1 MAENIFS
8 TLSNVSCPL
17 VELNRGQL
25 VCWSLLI
32 SRLMLI
38 LRHMILHR
46 EKYRI
51 ELQEK
56 HIKRSKPLIN
66 EEIIHGK
73 IDNRELKTIS

>member
-1 MAENIFS
+1 MY
-8 TLSNVSCPL
+8 L
-17 VELNRGQL
+17 QL
-25 VCWSLLI
+25 KYCKVQVLWNPE
-32 SRLMLI
+32 RKDA
-38 LRHMILHR
+38 RKWK
-46 EKYRI
+46 KYRI